1 LRILLIVRHFP
12 PEVSGGARR
21 PFALA
26 TMLRELGHSVDLA
39 GPIGLDDHQAIT
51 VKHPTFPS
59 RPDVAQPAKS
69 VQIDPPLA
77 KLARWARIWLLLPD
91 PEIRFAVRL
100 MRAIKR
106 SAKGGA
112 TWDWIITTSPPESLH
127 LMGALLKRAL
137 GCNWLVEARDNW
149 IEPPQRAVLKASQM
163 RRWIETFIARK
174 SLRSADALVAVDSTV
189 MNEYAP
195 FCSPAVR
202 KEIIGHFA
210 LPFDGE
216 IEILP
221 SQTFNIVHTGS
232 FSLSNPLSQFTPLLE
247 SFESAAARVPV
258 LRLWLAGN
266 LSEDETASI
275 ARSAHR
281 DKIIC
286 LGAVSAHRARALQ
299 LGADALALVSG
310 TESTAVPG
318 KVSEYALAGRPILL
332 AAIGPWVD
340 RLDPSLPLISWMDIG
355 DHVVKDL
362 NMSSPNRDKTALYSD
377 FRKAKD
383 AYSQI
388 LTQANLPA
396 ATSEYDR
403 FSLRA
408 GSQRS
413 RPNGPIN

>member
-1 LRILLIVRHFP
+1 MRILLIVRHFP

-26 TMLRELGHSVDLA
+26 AMLRELGHRVDLA
-39 GPIGLDDHQAIT
+39 GPSGLDDHQAIT
-51 VKHPTFPS
+51 VKHPTFPN
-59 RPDVAQPAKS
+59 RPDVAQSAEN
-69 VQIDPPLA
+69 VQTGPHLA
-77 KLARWARIWLLLPD
+77 KLANWARISLLLPD

-127 LMGALLKRAL
+127 LIGAMLKRAL

-174 SLRSADALVAVDSTV
+174 SLWSADALVAVDSTV
-189 MNEYAP
+189 MSEYAA
-195 FCSPAVR
+195 FCSPAIR
-202 KEIIGHFA
+202 QEIIGHFA

-247 SFESAAARVPV
+247 RFESSAARVPF

-286 LGAVSAHRARALQ
+286 LGTVSAHRARALQ
-299 LGADALALVSG
+299 MGADALALVSG
-310 TESTAVPG
+310 TESTAIPG
-318 KVSEYALAGRPILL
+318 KVSEYALTGRPILL

-340 RLDPSLPLISWMDIG
+340 RLDPSLPLISWIDIG
-355 DHVVKDL
+355 DHFVKDR
-362 NMSSPNRDKTALYSD
+362 NMSSPNFDTPPLDSNLG
-377 FRKAKD
+377 KAKD
-383 AYSQI
+383 AYSKI
-388 LTQANLPA
+388 LTEVNLPA
-396 ATSEYDR
+396 A
-403 FSLRA
+403 
-408 GSQRS
+408 
-413 RPNGPIN
+413 NGKYV